1 MGSFVPSRY
10 DQKWKIVVGNPSYRD
25 EKHPITHKC
34 NIWDVVTISDTQVI
48 YLCAI
53 CKRKVAISDKDVFGI
68 DIIALIDLGD
78 DGRKIYPDKE
88 QRNIKKENLEDW
100 K

>member
-1 MGSFVPSRY
+1 MVY
-10 DQKWKIVVGNPSYRD
+10 DTGYHNKD
-25 EKHPITHKC
+25 EPITHSC

-53 CKRKVAISDKDVFGI
+53 CKRKVAISDKDIFGL
-68 DIIALIDLGD
+68 DIIALIDLAD
-78 DGRKIYPDKE
+78 NNRKVYPDKDN
-88 QRNIKKENLEDW
+88 RKIKEENLEEW